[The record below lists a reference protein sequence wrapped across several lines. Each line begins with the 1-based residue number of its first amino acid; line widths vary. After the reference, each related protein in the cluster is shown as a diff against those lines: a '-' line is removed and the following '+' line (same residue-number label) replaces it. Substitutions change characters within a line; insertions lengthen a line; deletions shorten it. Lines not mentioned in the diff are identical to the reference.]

1 MAKAVVAVVRQQAV
15 ARARRYKHVGYVW
28 LKGVDTDVV
37 VLKEDWELIFPFIQ
51 DGTFNPL
58 LTPTQSHVGFLHPV
72 THYDG
77 PTVDIRDE
85 GFYRRVL
92 NTLQGLFTEEFPT
105 SNL

>member
-1 MAKAVVAVVRQQAV
+1 VAKAIVAVVRKQAQ
-15 ARARRYKHVGYVW
+15 ARTGRHQHVGYVW

-37 VLKEDWELIFPFIQ
+37 VLQEDWELIFPFIQ
-51 DGTFNPL
+51 DGTFSPM
-58 LTPTQSHVGFLHPV
+58 LTPTQSRVGFLRPEI
-72 THYDG
+72 HYKA
-77 PTVDIRDE
+77 PTIDIRDK